1 MSDISPVRYGEATVS
16 AVAERLRST
25 DQDPARVLAMV
36 LGALGADPSWSAD
49 TFDAIMECVRASLD
63 AAALPDPGSTGG
75 DDASLEFWSG
85 VAGIEFER
93 PDYPWDPQP

>member
-1 MSDISPVRYGEATVS
+1 MSNISPVRYGEATVS

-36 LGALGADPSWSAD
+36 LGAIGSDPSWSMD
-49 TFDAIMECVRASLD
+49 TLDAVMDCVRASLD
-63 AAALPDPGSTGG
+63 GAALPDPGGTGD

-85 VAGIEFER
+85 VAGVDFE
-93 PDYPWDPQP
+93 PSDEPWDPQP